1 MIKRKII
8 ADYSACVNM
17 GADSAFQINDKIYT
31 IFNGGVAYMD
41 LDGKNY
47 GEMMQ

>member
-1 MIKRKII
+1 MIKTEKLLPII
-8 ADYSACVNM
+8 LACVNM

-41 LDGKNY
+41 LDG
-47 GEMMQ
+47 

>member
-1 MIKRKII
+1 
-8 ADYSACVNM
+8 M

-31 IFNGGVAYMD
+31 IFYGGVAYMD